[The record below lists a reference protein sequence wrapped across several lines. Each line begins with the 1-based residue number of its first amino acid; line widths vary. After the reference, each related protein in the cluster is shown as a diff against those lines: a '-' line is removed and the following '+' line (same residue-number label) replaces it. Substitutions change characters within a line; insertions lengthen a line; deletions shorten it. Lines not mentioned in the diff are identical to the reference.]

1 MRRYRPEPIML
12 LWEHPDKTGD
22 VVFNVY
28 LIDEINGQTTQ
39 VANQARDSVV
49 GEGFSIPVQ
58 FRKAGQYRLEV
69 EAYDK
74 VANVFSERVRTESFL
89 WGDYLAPPLNLQI
102 VQAGA

>member
-1 MRRYRPEPIML
+1 MIRYRPEPITL
-12 LWEHPDKTGD
+12 LWEHPDQTGS

-28 LIDEINGQTTQ
+28 LVDEINGQTVQ
-39 VANQARDSVV
+39 VANQVRDSLI
-49 GEGFSIPVQ
+49 GEGFSISIQ

-74 VANVFSERVRTESFL
+74 VANIFSEKVKTESFL

-102 VQAGA
+102 IQAGV